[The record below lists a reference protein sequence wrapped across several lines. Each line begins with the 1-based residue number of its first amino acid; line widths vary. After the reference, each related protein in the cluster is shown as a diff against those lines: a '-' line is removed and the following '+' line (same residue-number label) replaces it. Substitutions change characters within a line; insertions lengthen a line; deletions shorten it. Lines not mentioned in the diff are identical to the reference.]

1 MSVRRILSLWG
12 PVAAFAAAL
21 FLLSGQSRIPGS
33 DLVWDKLLHAIGYGA
48 FALLALRAF
57 HGGFGPL
64 VPKATALAFA
74 FTVGYG
80 ITDEIH
86 QSFVPGRSPS
96 ALDVVADAVGFALAA
111 AALFLWYQALRGPG
125 VNQGSTS

>member
-1 MSVRRILSLWG
+1 LSLRRALLLWG
-12 PVAAFAAAL
+12 PVAAFAAFL
-21 FLLSGQSRIPGS
+21 FFLSGQRQIPAA

-48 FALLALRAF
+48 FALLAIRAF
-57 HGGFGPL
+57 HGGFGPMTAG
-64 VPKATALAFA
+64 ATTLAFL

-86 QSFVPGRSPS
+86 QSFVPGRNPS

-111 AALFLWYQALRGPG
+111 GVLFLRYHAFRGPD
-125 VNQGSTS
+125 VDPAS